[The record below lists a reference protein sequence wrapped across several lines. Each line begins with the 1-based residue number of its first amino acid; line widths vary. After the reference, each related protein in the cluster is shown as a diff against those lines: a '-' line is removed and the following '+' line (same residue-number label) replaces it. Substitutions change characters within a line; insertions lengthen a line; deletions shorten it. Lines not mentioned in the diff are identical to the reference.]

1 MTALPGGFHAAVD
14 VAIATF
20 AGVFAV
26 LVFWP
31 ILIATKAIKLALGVR
46 RVPLSLRPSSGEDTR

>member
-1 MTALPGGFHAAVD
+1 MAALPGGFHAAVD

-20 AGVFAV
+20 AGLSAV

-31 ILIATKAIKLALGVR
+31 ILIVTKAIKVPFRVR
-46 RVPLSLRPSSGEDTR
+46 RVPLSVRPSSGEHIP